1 MVLDLHDSF
10 RENIPAYALDALD
23 AEEAVALESH
33 LKTCTA
39 CQAELSEYHAVGD
52 ALLAAI
58 PPKSPSAALRRR
70 LQSRLPSAQKS
81 KRPRLNWS
89 FSQVAM
95 AAALVL
101 LLAMNLYSILQ
112 VRTLQLEQT
121 RLARQYRTG
130 QTVLSMLSYPT
141 TQRLAINSDNVVG
154 SLLLDE
160 DRDIVALIV
169 WNMPELTE
177 NQTYQIWLIDP
188 QGGRVSAGIFRP
200 ESDQAYTTQIVFP
213 QQSLSNFTGIGVTVE
228 PAGGSAAPTGE
239 RMFKVDF

>member
-1 MVLDLHDSF
+1 MVLDLHASF
-10 RENIPAYALDALD
+10 RENIPAYALGALD
-23 AEEAVALESH
+23 AEEVAALESH
-33 LKTCTA
+33 LNTCDS
-39 CQAELSEYHAVGD
+39 CQTELAEYRAVGD
-52 ALLAAI
+52 ALLTVI
-58 PPKSPSAALRRR
+58 PPKEPSAALRRR
-70 LQSRLPSAQKS
+70 LQNRLPSAQKRM
-81 KRPRLNWS
+81 RPRLNWS

-101 LLAMNLYSILQ
+101 LLVMNLYSILQ
-112 VRTLQLEQT
+112 VRTLQFEQT

-141 TQRLAINSDNVVG
+141 TQRLAINSDTVVG

-160 DRDIVALIV
+160 DRDILALIV
-169 WNMPELTE
+169 WNMPDLAE

-213 QQSLSNFTGIGVTVE
+213 KQSLANFTGVGVTVE
-228 PAGGSAAPTGE
+228 PAGGSEAPTGD
-239 RMFKVDF
+239 RVFKVDF

>member
-1 MVLDLHDSF
+1 MVLDLHGSF
-10 RENIPAYALDALD
+10 RENIPAYALGALD

-33 LKTCTA
+33 LKTCSA
-39 CQAELSEYHAVGD
+39 CQAELADYR
-52 ALLAAI
+52 ALSDSLLTAI
-58 PPKSPSAALRRR
+58 PPKGPSAALRRR

-101 LLAMNLYSILQ
+101 LLVMNLYSILQ

-121 RLARQYRTG
+121 RLARQYQTG
-130 QTVLSMLSYPT
+130 QTLLSMLSYPT

-169 WNMPELTE
+169 WNMPELPK

-188 QGGRVSAGIFRP
+188 QGSRVSAGIFRP

-213 QQSLSNFTGIGVTVE
+213 KQSISNFTGIGVTVE
-228 PAGGSAAPTGE
+228 PAGGSEAPTGE
-239 RMFKVDF
+239 RVFKVDF